1 MVGALVTPFLTDHVG
16 RTIDIIPKKIKNNL
30 HMWSV
35 FVERDTVSE
44 VKCAVMAAKRLFEGV
59 VNGVCGQNHDALS
72 F

>member
-16 RTIDIIPKKIKNNL
+16 RTLDIIQKNNL
-30 HMWSV
+30 HMSSV

-44 VKCAVMAAKRLFEGV
+44 VKCSVMAAKRLFERV